1 MYYKLYADIVD
12 INQML
17 LYDLTKITGSA
28 PRKIGIDLRAYFL
41 NNQLNIA
48 LHVM

>member
-12 INQML
+12 INQMF

-28 PRKIGIDLRAYFL
+28 PRKIGILTS
-41 NNQLNIA
+41 A
-48 LHVM
+48 LTSLTTN

>member
-41 NNQLNIA
+41 NNQLKIA
-48 LHVM
+48 LRVM